1 MMMVVVLSMKIQK
14 SGVNQVIF
22 ENRKALIWLT

>member
-1 MMMVVVLSMKIQK
+1 MMMMVVVLSMKIQK

-22 ENRKALIWLT
+22 ENRKALI